1 MGFARLNKAQRIAI
15 EMKDSM
21 DAYVYKPK
29 KIISI
34 IPGTQFPDNP
44 MNKNEKFKRDKQA
57 TLERFRTSE
66 ISRRQNQMRFY
77 RGRYWAHE
85 KFYSMKQEVQKIK
98 D

>member
-44 MNKNEKFKRDKQA
+44 MNKNEKFKRDK
-57 TLERFRTSE
+57 
-66 ISRRQNQMRFY
+66 
-77 RGRYWAHE
+77 
-85 KFYSMKQEVQKIK
+85 
-98 D
+98 